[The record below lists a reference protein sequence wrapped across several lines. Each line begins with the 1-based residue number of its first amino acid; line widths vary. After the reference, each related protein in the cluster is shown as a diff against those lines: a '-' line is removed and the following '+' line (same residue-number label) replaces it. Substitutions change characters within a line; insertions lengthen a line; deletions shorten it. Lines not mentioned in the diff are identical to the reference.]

1 MNWREHITQDP
12 EILVGKP
19 TVRGTRL
26 GVEFL
31 LSLFASGWTREE
43 VLENYPTLTP
53 EGLQAVFAYAQECV
67 TDGAIQPLH
76 RGAA

>member
-1 MNWREHITQDP
+1 MNWREYITRDP
-12 EILVGKP
+12 EVLVGKA

-31 LSLFASGWTREE
+31 LSLFAAGWTREE

-67 TDGAIQPLH
+67 ADGAIQPLR

>member
-1 MNWREHITQDP
+1 
-12 EILVGKP
+12 
-19 TVRGTRL
+19 
-26 GVEFL
+26 
-31 LSLFASGWTREE
+31 

-67 TDGAIQPLH
+67 TDGAIQPLR